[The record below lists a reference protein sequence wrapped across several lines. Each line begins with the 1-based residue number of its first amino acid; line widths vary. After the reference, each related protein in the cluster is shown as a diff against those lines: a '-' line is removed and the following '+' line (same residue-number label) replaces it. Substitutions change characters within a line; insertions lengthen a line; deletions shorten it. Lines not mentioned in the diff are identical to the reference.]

1 MNPLA
6 YCIGTIVRAIPFYAC
21 QMFGTD
27 DNPMFDILRYALFG
41 DLSQAGA
48 CFEALSVETH
58 RILVR
63 DFFEVYFFFHDYRLF
78 NQICYSSASHFS
90 IFLVL
95 LEKFTPIRSNFRE
108 SVSNERA

>member
-6 YCIGTIVRAIPFYAC
+6 YAF

-27 DNPMFDILRYALFG
+27 DNPILDILRYALFG

-48 CFEALSVETH
+48 CFGALSVEAH

-63 DFFEVYFFFHDYRLF
+63 DLFEVYFFFHDYRLF
-78 NQICYSSASHFS
+78 DQIC
-90 IFLVL
+90 
-95 LEKFTPIRSNFRE
+95 
-108 SVSNERA
+108 